1 MAKKLLLLCLFFLCA
16 ALPLRAQQSVKVEIS
31 GKDKGEINI
40 INYDGQT
47 YIEALKTAK
56 LLKLQTSYF
65 SHSGQLNIKGPKGY
79 FCIIR
84 EGRSFAAVNGEDEPL
99 SGAPVM
105 KDGKLYAPLS
115 FFSKGSVSQASGWQ
129 TSYEDGKI
137 ALEKFYTLELLP
149 FKEKSDGGQNSLL
162 SFKTSQNFDFQTSTR
177 GRDRVDIFI
186 PSAVIKREVSVR
198 VKDSFIE
205 SYKTAQRFE
214 GAAITVNLKKQ
225 AKFWDFSKSGD
236 TFIFIA
242 SANKIVKPAAPAAPA
257 QTVPPAGQE
266 TQTSVPPKPSV
277 LAQNAASEEDSSLL
291 GEDFFD
297 EDTSS
302 SAVKT
307 APRAPKKTVVNKLV
321 TSSEYAAQKT
331 AAAAPKTSHRAR
343 IVIDPG
349 HGGKDSGAVRRG
361 SSKEKDINLK
371 VAKQVY
377 DILKEEKNYEV
388 RITRDNDTFI
398 ALGARA
404 RQANDFK
411 ADIFVSIHANAAKRA
426 GANGFEVYFRS
437 EKASDAEAAETAAL
451 ENEALRYEGNGKGVS
466 FADLLLKSLAVNEYM
481 NESSKLAG
489 HIRNTASK
497 NERALGVKV
506 HQKSAIKQ
514 ANFHVLKGVEA
525 PSVLVELGYLSNSN
539 DRKRLNNKS
548 IQKKMAQVIASG
560 IKSYTKAEGW

>member
-1 MAKKLLLLCLFFLCA
+1 MPKKLFLLCLFFVCS
-16 ALPLRAQQSVKVEIS
+16 ALSLRAQQNAKVEIS
-31 GKDKGEINI
+31 GKDKGEINL

-65 SHSGQLNIKGPKGY
+65 SHSGQLNIKGAKGY

-84 EGRSFAAVNGEDEPL
+84 EGRAFAAVNGEDEPL

-105 KDGKLYAPLS
+105 REGKLYAPLS
-115 FFSKGSVSQASGWQ
+115 FFSKGSVAQASGWQ

-137 ALEKFYTLELLP
+137 IIENFYTLELLP
-149 FKEKSDGGQNSLL
+149 FRENTVGADNSLL
-162 SFKTSQNFDFQTSTR
+162 SFKTFGDFDFQTSMR

-205 SYKTAQRFE
+205 NYKTAQRFE

-225 AKFWDFSKSGD
+225 AKFWDFSKNED
-236 TFIFIA
+236 TFIFTA
-242 SANKIVKPAAPAAPA
+242 SANKIEKPAAPVQTA
-257 QTVPPAGQE
+257 QTEEDLSAPPAA
-266 TQTSVPPKPSV
+266 PPKPSV
-277 LAQNAASEEDSSLL
+277 LSQEVVSEEDSSLL

-297 EDTSS
+297 EGSS
-302 SAVKT
+302 VPAAKT
-307 APRAPKKTVVNKLV
+307 VPPAQKKTVVNKLV

-377 DILKEEKNYEV
+377 DILKKEKNYDV
-388 RITRDNDTFI
+388 RITREDDTFI
-398 ALGARA
+398 TLGSRA

-411 ADIFVSIHANAAKRA
+411 ADIFLSIHANAAKRA

-489 HIRNTASK
+489 HVRNTASK

-539 DRKRLNNKS
+539 DKKRLNNKS
-548 IQKKMAQVIASG
+548 IQKKMAEVIASG